1 MKPEIHPEYRQVVFQ
16 DQSSGDNII
25 VGSTMKT
32 SETITLDGVE
42 YPLAK
47 VELSSRSHPF
57 FTGQMKIVDTAGRV
71 ERFERR
77 YGSRKKKKGAAA
89 EDAPAEDAAP
99 AKVEEAPV
107 DKSDPSKR
115 DKTPA
120 RESAKA
126 EDAPA
131 EEAAPVEE
139 AAAEAPAEEAAA
151 PAEQAAAEAPAEEAA
166 PVEEAADAAEATDS

>member
-25 VGSTMKT
+25 VGSTMQT
-32 SETITLDGVE
+32 SETITVEGVE

-77 YGSRKKKKGAAA
+77 YGSRKKKAG
-89 EDAPAEDAAP
+89 APADEAA
-99 AKVEEAPV
+99 
-107 DKSDPSKR
+107 
-115 DKTPA
+115 
-120 RESAKA
+120 
-126 EDAPA
+126 
-131 EEAAPVEE
+131 EAAPT
-139 AAAEAPAEEAAA
+139 EAAA
-151 PAEQAAAEAPAEEAA
+151 PAEAAPAKEAAPAEAA
-166 PVEEAADAAEATDS
+166 VEEAAVEEAVEAAPAEAEASTDAAEADES

>member
-25 VGSTMKT
+25 VGSTMAT

-77 YGSRKKKKGAAA
+77 YGARRKKAGA
-89 EDAPAEDAAP
+89 APAEDAA
-99 AKVEEAPV
+99 E
-107 DKSDPSKR
+107 
-115 DKTPA
+115 
-120 RESAKA
+120 
-126 EDAPA
+126 APA
-131 EEAAPVEE
+131 EETAPTTE
-139 AAAEAPAEEAAA
+139 AAAEAPAEDAA
-151 PAEQAAAEAPAEEAA
+151 PVEEAVAEAPAEETA
-166 PVEEAADAAEATDS
+166 PAEEAEAEALAEEAEAEPAAEADES

>member
-1 MKPEIHPEYRQVVFQ
+1 MKPDIHPEYRPVVFQ

-77 YGSRKKKKGAAA
+77 YGTRRKKKAAEEPAAA
-89 EDAPAEDAAP
+89 ADSPP
-99 AKVEEAPV
+99 
-107 DKSDPSKR
+107 
-115 DKTPA
+115 
-120 RESAKA
+120 
-126 EDAPA
+126 
-131 EEAAPVEE
+131 
-139 AAAEAPAEEAAA
+139 
-151 PAEQAAAEAPAEEAA
+151 
-166 PVEEAADAAEATDS
+166 AADADRDATAE

>member
-1 MKPEIHPEYRQVVFQ
+1 MKPEIHPDYRQVVFQ

-25 VGSTMKT
+25 VGSTMTT

-77 YGSRKKKKGAAA
+77 YGARRKKAA
-89 EDAPAEDAAP
+89 DAP
-99 AKVEEAPV
+99 VEEEA
-107 DKSDPSKR
+107 
-115 DKTPA
+115 A
-120 RESAKA
+120 
-126 EDAPA
+126 
-131 EEAAPVEE
+131 AAPVEE
-139 AAAEAPAEEAAA
+139 AAAAPVEEASAA
-151 PAEQAAAEAPAEEAA
+151 PEAAAEEAA
-166 PVEEAADAAEATDS
+166 PAEDTAPEADES

>member
-1 MKPEIHPEYRQVVFQ
+1 MKPEIHPDYRQVVFQ

-25 VGSTMKT
+25 VGSTMTT

-77 YGSRKKKKGAAA
+77 YGARRKKAA
-89 EDAPAEDAAP
+89 
-99 AKVEEAPV
+99 
-107 DKSDPSKR
+107 
-115 DKTPA
+115 
-120 RESAKA
+120 
-126 EDAPA
+126 DAPA
-131 EEAAPVEE
+131 EEAAAEEVKAVAE
-139 AAAEAPAEEAAA
+139 AAAEPVAPAEEAAA
-151 PAEQAAAEAPAEEAA
+151 PTAEAAAPAEDAA
-166 PVEEAADAAEATDS
+166 PEADES

>member
-1 MKPEIHPEYRQVVFQ
+1 MKPDIHPEYRQVVFQ

-25 VGSTMKT
+25 VGSTMPT

-77 YGSRKKKKGAAA
+77 YGGRRKKAAA
-89 EDAPAEDAAP
+89 A
-99 AKVEEAPV
+99 
-107 DKSDPSKR
+107 
-115 DKTPA
+115 
-120 RESAKA
+120 
-126 EDAPA
+126 APA
-131 EEAAPVEE
+131 EEAPVEE
-139 AAAEAPAEEAAA
+139 AVAPPAEAPAPAEDTA
-151 PAEQAAAEAPAEEAA
+151 PAETAPAEEVAAA
-166 PVEEAADAAEATDS
+166 PVAAAADVAEAVAADDVPAEADES

>member
-1 MKPEIHPEYRQVVFQ
+1 MKPDIHPEYRQVVFQ

-25 VGSTMKT
+25 VGSTMPT

-77 YGSRKKKKGAAA
+77 YGGRRKKAAA
-89 EDAPAEDAAP
+89 A
-99 AKVEEAPV
+99 
-107 DKSDPSKR
+107 
-115 DKTPA
+115 
-120 RESAKA
+120 
-126 EDAPA
+126 APA
-131 EEAAPVEE
+131 EEAPVEE
-139 AAAEAPAEEAAA
+139 AVAPPAEAPAPAEDTA
-151 PAEQAAAEAPAEEAA
+151 PAETAPAETAPAEEVAAA
-166 PVEEAADAAEATDS
+166 PVAAAADVAEAVAADDVPAEADES

>member
-1 MKPEIHPEYRQVVFQ
+1 MKPDIHPEYRQVVFQ

-25 VGSTMKT
+25 VGSTMPT

-77 YGSRKKKKGAAA
+77 YGARRKSAAA
-89 EDAPAEDAAP
+89 A
-99 AKVEEAPV
+99 
-107 DKSDPSKR
+107 
-115 DKTPA
+115 
-120 RESAKA
+120 
-126 EDAPA
+126 
-131 EEAAPVEE
+131 
-139 AAAEAPAEEAAA
+139 APAEEAAA
-151 PAEQAAAEAPAEEAA
+151 PEAKAAPAKETPACLLYTSPSPRDKRQSRMPSSA
-166 PVEEAADAAEATDS
+166 

>member
-1 MKPEIHPEYRQVVFQ
+1 MKPEIHPDYRQVVFQ

-25 VGSTMKT
+25 VGSTMTT

-77 YGSRKKKKGAAA
+77 YGARRKKAA
-89 EDAPAEDAAP
+89 
-99 AKVEEAPV
+99 
-107 DKSDPSKR
+107 
-115 DKTPA
+115 
-120 RESAKA
+120 
-126 EDAPA
+126 DAPA
-131 EEAAPVEE
+131 EEAAAEEAEAVAE
-139 AAAEAPAEEAAA
+139 AAAEPVAPAEEAAA
-151 PAEQAAAEAPAEEAA
+151 PTAEAAAPAEDAA
-166 PVEEAADAAEATDS
+166 PEADES